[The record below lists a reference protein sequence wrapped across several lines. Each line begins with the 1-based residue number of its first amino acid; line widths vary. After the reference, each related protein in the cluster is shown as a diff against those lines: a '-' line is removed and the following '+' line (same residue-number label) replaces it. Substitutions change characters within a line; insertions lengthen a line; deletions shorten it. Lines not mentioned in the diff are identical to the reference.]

1 MVVGFW
7 VISDAPTLPKLGSS
21 SVCRPLPMVFTNALE
36 LLVIMN
42 VIASFWMGLM
52 MRFALGFWATLLV
65 CIVVSAPS
73 YCENAV
79 VMEKQVVRVMVMK
92 CFMYWRDGLGGLSDG
107 LFFEGDAPNLLQFT
121 KFGLSWWRNDT
132 DLTNVF
138 WNFGLFSR
146 YLL

>member
-1 MVVGFW
+1 
-7 VISDAPTLPKLGSS
+7 
-21 SVCRPLPMVFTNALE
+21 MVFTNALE

-65 CIVVSAPS
+65 CIGLFWGAGASFVSLLVVSFLSWRMGFVVSAPS
-73 YCENAV
+73 YCENVV

-92 CFMYWRDGLGGLSDG
+92 CFMYWRDGLGGFSDG

>member
-1 MVVGFW
+1 
-7 VISDAPTLPKLGSS
+7 
-21 SVCRPLPMVFTNALE
+21 
-36 LLVIMN
+36 
-42 VIASFWMGLM
+42 M

-65 CIVVSAPS
+65 CIGLFWGDGASFVSLLVVSFLSWRMGFVVSAPS

>member
-1 MVVGFW
+1 M
-7 VISDAPTLPKLGSS
+7 
-21 SVCRPLPMVFTNALE
+21 
-36 LLVIMN
+36 
-42 VIASFWMGLM
+42 
-52 MRFALGFWATLLV
+52 
-65 CIVVSAPS
+65 VSAPS
-73 YCENAV
+73 YCENTV
-79 VMEKQVVRVMVMK
+79 VIEKQVVRVMVMK

-138 WNFGLFSR
+138 WNFGLYSR

>member
-1 MVVGFW
+1 M
-7 VISDAPTLPKLGSS
+7 
-21 SVCRPLPMVFTNALE
+21 
-36 LLVIMN
+36 
-42 VIASFWMGLM
+42 
-52 MRFALGFWATLLV
+52 
-65 CIVVSAPS
+65 VSAPS

-92 CFMYWRDGLGGLSDG
+92 CFMYWRDGLGGFSDG